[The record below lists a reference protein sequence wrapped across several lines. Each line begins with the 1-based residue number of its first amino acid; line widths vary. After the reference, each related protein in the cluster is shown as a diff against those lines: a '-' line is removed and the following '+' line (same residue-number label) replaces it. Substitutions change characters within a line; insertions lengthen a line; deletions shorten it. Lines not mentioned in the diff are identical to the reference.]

1 MASSASVATN
11 AKIGSASKR
20 TAGPICLLGVIPNPH
35 FQERHFVSAAHS
47 FGTLFITDRFTCLSS
62 LYHAIGIKSVIVCR
76 QLLLRT
82 LAINKLIQNNFF
94 SLGFQC
100 VHQSHPLQRIRGFQF
115 FRRSGFLGHFR
126 HHLFHSV
133 LSGFLNLPQVRK

>member
-1 MASSASVATN
+1 MRAAQSKIQQYCIRINFYICSLFADRARDKPGLLFCVVHRKNLLMEYRKQDIFFLCESQTYGGYSLASSASVATN

-47 FGTLFITDRFTCLSS
+47 FGTLFITDRFTTCLSS

-76 QLLLRT
+76 Q
-82 LAINKLIQNNFF
+82 
-94 SLGFQC
+94 
-100 VHQSHPLQRIRGFQF
+100 
-115 FRRSGFLGHFR
+115 
-126 HHLFHSV
+126 
-133 LSGFLNLPQVRK
+133 